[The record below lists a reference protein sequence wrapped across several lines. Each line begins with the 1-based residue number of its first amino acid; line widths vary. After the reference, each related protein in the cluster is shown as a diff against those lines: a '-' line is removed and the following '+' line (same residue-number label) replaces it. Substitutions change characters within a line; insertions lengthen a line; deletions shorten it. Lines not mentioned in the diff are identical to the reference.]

1 MKYSMLVRTPETS
14 LFDALE
20 RRGLGSIAFSPL
32 AQGVLSNRY
41 LDGIPKDSRAGKPD
55 SFLPASSIT
64 IELVEKLHAL
74 ENLANRRG
82 QSLAQ
87 MAVAWVLRGGRVTS
101 CLVGASRIEQL
112 DDSLGALDNL
122 QFSDDERAAI
132 DRILA

>member
-1 MKYSMLVRTPETS
+1 
-14 LFDALE
+14 
-20 RRGLGSIAFSPL
+20 
-32 AQGVLSNRY
+32 
-41 LDGIPKDSRAGKPD
+41 
-55 SFLPASSIT
+55 
-64 IELVEKLHAL
+64 
-74 ENLANRRG
+74 
-82 QSLAQ
+82 